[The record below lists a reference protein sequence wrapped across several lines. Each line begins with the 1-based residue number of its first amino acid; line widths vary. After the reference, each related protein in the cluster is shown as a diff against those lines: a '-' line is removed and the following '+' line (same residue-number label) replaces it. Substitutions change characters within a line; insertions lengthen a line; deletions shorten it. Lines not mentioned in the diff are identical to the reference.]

1 MAYEGWFW
9 LHVNESEHISKADSG
24 GERGAKN
31 RRKQAPLGEKS
42 ASKRC
47 CGKLSFRTQIQPQFD
62 AGAGTS
68 KKDTLASE
76 TRAILEQNRTDSG
89 LESELTSSNPEE

>member
-9 LHVNESEHISKADSG
+9 LHVNEPEHISRVVPG
-24 GERGAKN
+24 GKRGVKN
-31 RRKQAPLGEKS
+31 RRNQALFGEKS

-47 CGKLSFRTQIQPQFD
+47 CGKLSFHMQIQPQFD

-76 TRAILEQNRTDSG
+76 TRAILDQNRTDSG